1 MSWEKSNQYEKETW
15 CWGENFQTIQMRV
28 ICLFFKTLIK
38 PPPPP
43 PVKKICATLVK
54 IHSNFT
60 TTQREISVK
69 KVQCNC
75 IPLLFLAKVSCSYL
89 IWSFFENVKPFNSQ
103 DLISNSSYCLPLG
116 SYDASLENLTL
127 TLTLTTR
134 SPTTHRK
141 KKLTK
146 RDCWLPKFYLQ
157 KYLFQFILTDSLM
170 DMSKQTF
177 KVLKRID
184 GNLQR

>member
-15 CWGENFQTIQMRV
+15 CWGENFQTIQMQV
-28 ICLFFKTLIK
+28 ICLLQPYFNS
-38 PPPPP
+38 PPP

-141 KKLTK
+141 KKINKERLLT
-146 RDCWLPKFYLQ
+146 
-157 KYLFQFILTDSLM
+157 S
-170 DMSKQTF
+170 
-177 KVLKRID
+177 KVLLAKVFISIHPNWFTN
-184 GNLQR
+184 GYEQTNI